1 MPGCIAW
8 IVKLTFSESMEA
20 VYMAADKIRI
30 LIVDDIAETRE
41 NIRKLLQFESDV
53 DVVGAARSGKEGIQL
68 AQELDPDV
76 VLMDINMPDIDGIT
90 ATDIIRKKSSHIQVV
105 ILSVQS
111 DQNYMRKA
119 MLAGARDF
127 LTKPPLGD
135 ELISAIR
142 RAGDMAQAERA
153 KGAQQH
159 LAAVSVAGGA
169 SAAANYA
176 SVSKG
181 KVITVY
187 SPKGGTGCT
196 TIAVNLAIALNNE
209 DTRAALVDANL
220 QFGDV
225 AIFVNE
231 QGKNT
236 ILELAP
242 RVDELEPDVVEEI
255 LIYHG
260 ASGLRIL
267 AAPQRPEM
275 AEKISTDQ
283 FIKVV
288 QYLQKM
294 YAYIVVDTAHILSD
308 VVLSLIDISD
318 VVVLVTTQEIPSIKN
333 ARLFL
338 DLLQTMGIGKERVVF
353 TMNRYDKRIGI
364 TPERV
369 SENLKHE
376 ISVTIPLDEKV
387 AITAVNRGV
396 PFMLDNKAQ
405 PVGRG
410 IFSLAE
416 AVRAR
421 LTTLESETEVP
432 GKR

>member
-1 MPGCIAW
+1 M
-8 IVKLTFSESMEA
+8 A
-20 VYMAADKIRI
+20 VNKIRI
-30 LIVDDIAETRE
+30 LVVDDIAETRE

-53 DVVGAARSGKEGIQL
+53 DVVGTARSGKEGIQL
-68 AQELDPDV
+68 AFELDPDV

-90 ATDIIRKKSSHIQVV
+90 ATDTIRKRSPYIQVV

-135 ELISAIR
+135 ELISAVR
-142 RAGDMAQAERA
+142 RAGEMAHAERA
-153 KGAQQH
+153 KGAQQQQVN
-159 LAAVSVAGGA
+159 ASVAGVS
-169 SAAANYA
+169 SAAAGF
-176 SVSKG
+176 SPMSRG
-181 KVITVY
+181 KIISIY
-187 SPKGGTGCT
+187 SPKGGAGCT
-196 TIAVNLAIALNNE
+196 TVAVNLSIALNNE
-209 DTRAALVDANL
+209 DTRTVLVDANL

-242 RVDELEPDVVEEI
+242 RVDDLEMDVVEDI
-255 LIYHG
+255 LIKHA

-275 AEKISTDQ
+275 ADQISTEQ
-283 FIKVV
+283 FTKVV

-294 YAYIVVDTAHILSD
+294 YAYVVVDTSHILSD
-308 VVLSLIDISD
+308 VVLSMFDISD
-318 VVVLVTTQEIPSIKN
+318 VIVLLTTQEIPAIKN
-333 ARLFL
+333 ARLFF
-338 DLLQTMGIGKERVVF
+338 DLLQNMGLGQERIVF
-353 TMNRYDKRIGI
+353 AMNRYDRRIGI

-369 SENLKHE
+369 SENLKHQ

-387 AITAVNRGV
+387 VITAVNRGV

-405 PVGRG
+405 PVGKG

-421 LTTLESETEVP
+421 LATLEAESEML
-432 GKR
+432 GKG